1 MFFVSLNK
9 RSVGLIVGVIVLCML
24 VLYVY
29 SSAKIAENENKYQS
43 ILCLAKMFDEA
54 TFLAYLGDISAQT
67 DKYNIEVFDIE
78 KGDVILR
85 KSISPDMQN
94 EAYNYVTNVK
104 SLYTKVI
111 PFPDKGYVIRIPFNP
126 PKTIH
131 VELLNSQGIKSL
143 DSVFVILSDKEAP
156 VLLVLDS
163 KLRPYFYTFSASIQ
177 PLLDYLDLK
186 PDYGNS
192 TETYFE
198 DFAW

>member
-1 MFFVSLNK
+1 MFFISINK
-9 RSVGLIVGVIVLCML
+9 RSVGYIVAVIFLCLM

-43 ILCLAKMFDEA
+43 ILCLARMFDEA
-54 TFLAYLGDISAQT
+54 TFIAYLGDISAQT

-78 KGDVILR
+78 KGEVIIK

-104 SLYTKVI
+104 SLYTRVI
-111 PFPDKGYVIRIPFNP
+111 PFPEKGYVIRIPFNP
-126 PKTIH
+126 PRNVN
-131 VELLNSQGIKSL
+131 VELLNNQGIKSL
-143 DSVFVILSDKEAP
+143 DSIFIILSDREAP

-163 KLRPYFYTFSASIQ
+163 KLRPFFYTFSASIQ

-186 PDYGNS
+186 PNAPSNS
-192 TETYFE
+192 E
-198 DFAW
+198 